1 MILIVLFCSV
11 LSSVCL
17 QIELDLFAYSIV
29 PRVCV
34 AVCLWHIKSTNNCP
48 IYAFDKLRIYQR
60 GSEWEICEITMD
72 WVWHAHPGTTIH
84 PSIHSAATG
93 IGINRTFCSEQQQQL
108 KCRTIPCRS
117 FQVICIFPWISN
129 NSIASRRILSDDADA
144 DGWYDMIPL
153 KWPSLHWNDN
163 EQQEKRR
170 RRR

>member
-1 MILIVLFCSV
+1 MILIVLFCPLCVCKSNWTCSLIR
-11 LSSVCL
+11 LSPV
-17 QIELDLFAYSIV
+17 F
-29 PRVCV
+29 VCV
-34 AVCLWHIKSTNNCP
+34 TVCLWHIKSTNNCP

-60 GSEWEICEITMD
+60 GSEWEIGEITMD

-93 IGINRTFCSEQQQQL
+93 IGINRTFCSEQQQL

-129 NSIASRRILSDDADA
+129 NSIASRRVLSDDADA

-153 KWPSLHWNDN
+153 KWPSLHWHDD